1 MKIALCFIISYE
13 HILNKE
19 HIWKEWIEHN
29 KDIINVYFYYKD
41 LSKIKSEWI
50 LKHTIPPTF
59 IKETSYFHVIPAYIS
74 VLSFAYNHDKYNQWF
89 CLLTDACCPIVSPKR
104 FRYLFYQNYNKS
116 IMNWRKAWWNCEF
129 HKRANLKYLPDE
141 LKLANDPW
149 FILKREHIS
158 IINNFNNNDVFRNIF
173 QIVCSGGLAN
183 ESLFAIILY
192 LNKQIDNKETK
203 KNSVIAAVTHAT
215 DWNRMESPT
224 SPHLFKYA
232 DDLDIQF
239 LDNIFKQNNYIIFI
253 RKIAP
258 EFPDTILN
266 EYIYNKKYDDLIIL
280 NEPFIFK
287 YNRLLYYF
295 NYLNYFKVYIMISL
309 FMYFIILTFPTISTK
324 YTAAKCR
331 HWFIC

>member
-13 HILNKE
+13 HILKKE
-19 HIWKEWIEHN
+19 DIWKEWIEHN

-41 LSKIKSEWI
+41 LTKIKSEWI
-50 LKHTIPPTF
+50 IKHTIPPNL
-59 IKETSYFHVIPAYIS
+59 IKETNYFHVIPAYIS
-74 VLSFAYNHDKYNQWF
+74 VLSFAYSHDRYNQWF
-89 CLLTDACCPIVSPKR
+89 CMLTDACCPIISPKR

-149 FILKREHIS
+149 FILKREHVS
-158 IINNFNNNDVFRNIF
+158 IVNNFSYNELYRNIF
-173 QIVCSGGLAN
+173 KVVCSGGLAN
-183 ESLFAIILY
+183 ESLFAIILH
-192 LNKQIDNKETK
+192 LFRQIDNKNTK
-203 KNSVIAAVTHAT
+203 NNSVIAAVTHAT

-232 DDLDIQF
+232 DDLDIKF
-239 LDNIFKQNNYIIFI
+239 LDNIFYQNNHIAFI
-253 RKIAP
+253 RKISQ

-266 EYIYNKKYDDLIIL
+266 YYIYDKYKKDDESLVL

-287 YNRLLYYF
+287 YKRLLVYF
-295 NYLNYFKVYIMISL
+295 NYFKVYIIICL
-309 FMYFIILTFPTISTK
+309 FMYFIILTFPTI
-324 YTAAKCR
+324 TA
-331 HWFIC
+331 I